1 MKGEDPMKVLII
13 GGGGREHA
21 IAWKVAQSSQ
31 VTDVFVAPGND
42 GMSDVATTVNIAET
56 NFDELVSFAKE
67 QEIGLTIVG
76 PEVPLLGGVVDRFEK
91 EGLRIFGPRKE
102 AAMLE
107 GSKSFAKSIMKK
119 YDIPTGS
126 YETFTDYEKAVSYVK
141 EQGAPIVIKADGL
154 AAGKGV
160 VVAMT
165 EDEAIN
171 ALSSMLNDHAFGEAS
186 KQVVIE
192 EYLEGEELS
201 LMAFVRNDTVIP
213 MVGAQ
218 DHKRALDGDQ
228 GPNTGGMGA
237 YSPVPQFSSE
247 DVAEAVEKVLQ
258 PTADALIKEG
268 TPFTGILYAGLMMT
282 ANGPKV
288 IEFNVRFGDPETQVV
303 LPRLTS
309 DLVDVYTSLLDGK
322 TPELEWSEEEVV
334 GIVVAS
340 EGYPGSYEKGTV
352 IKGLEQLEE
361 DVLVFHA
368 GTKKVDGEWTTNGG
382 RVLLLATK
390 KSSLHDA
397 QQRVY
402 SELDKVS
409 KSGLYYRTDI
419 AHKAISRVSSS

>member
-1 MKGEDPMKVLII
+1 MKVLII
-13 GGGGREHA
+13 GSGGREHA
-21 IAWKVAQSSQ
+21 IAWKVAQSKQ

-42 GMSDVATTVNIAET
+42 GMVDVATPVQIKEND
-56 NFDELVSFAKE
+56 FDALVAFAKE

-76 PEVPLLGGVVDRFEK
+76 PEVPLLGGVVNRFEE

-119 YDIPTGS
+119 YNIPTGS
-126 YETFTDYEKAVSYVK
+126 YETFTNYDDAVAYVK
-141 EQGAPIVIKADGL
+141 KQGAPIVIKADGL

-165 EDEAIN
+165 EEEAIE
-171 ALSSMLNDHAFGEAS
+171 ALSSMLKDLKFGEAS
-186 KQVVIE
+186 AQVVIE

-201 LMAFVRNDTVIP
+201 LMAFVRHDTVIP

-247 DVAEAVEKVLQ
+247 DVAEAVKNVLQ

-282 ANGPKV
+282 SAGPKV
-288 IEFNVRFGDPETQVV
+288 IEFNTRFGDPETQVV
-303 LPRLTS
+303 LPRLSS
-309 DLVDVYTSLLDGK
+309 DLVQVYIDLLDGK
-322 TPELEWSEEEVV
+322 TPTLEWSDEEVV
-334 GIVVAS
+334 GIVLAS
-340 EGYPGSYEKGTV
+340 EGYPGSYKKGSV
-352 IKGLEQLEE
+352 IEGLDKLDE
-361 DVLVFHA
+361 DILVFHA
-368 GTKKVDGEWTTNGG
+368 GTKKEDGEWKTNGG

-390 KSSLHDA
+390 KASLLEA

-402 SELDKVS
+402 EQATNISEN
-409 KSGLYYRTDI
+409 GLFYRKDI

>member
-1 MKGEDPMKVLII
+1 MKVLII
-13 GGGGREHA
+13 GSGGREHA
-21 IAWKVAQSSQ
+21 IAWKVAQSNQ
-31 VTDVFVAPGND
+31 VTEVFVAPGND
-42 GMSDVATTVNIAET
+42 GMVDVATLVKIDEN
-56 NFDELVSFAKE
+56 NFDELVAFAKE

-76 PEVPLLGGVVDRFEK
+76 PEVPLLGGVVDRFQEA
-91 EGLRIFGPRKE
+91 GLRIFGPRKG

-126 YETFTDYEKAVSYVK
+126 YETFSDYEKAVAYVK

-165 EDEAIN
+165 EEEAIN
-171 ALSSMLNDHAFGEAS
+171 ALSAMLKDQAFGKAS
-186 KQVVIE
+186 EQVVIE

-201 LMAFVRNDTVIP
+201 LMAFVHNETVLP

-218 DHKRALDGDQ
+218 DHKRALDGDK

-237 YSPVPQFSSE
+237 YSPVPQFSKE

-258 PTADALIKEG
+258 PTANALIKEG

-282 ANGPKV
+282 SAGPKV
-288 IEFNVRFGDPETQVV
+288 IEFNTRFGDPETQVV
-303 LPRLTS
+303 LPRLKS
-309 DLVDVYTSLLDGK
+309 DLVEVYTTLLDGK
-322 TPELEWSEEEVV
+322 TPELEWSDDEVV

-340 EGYPGSYEKGTV
+340 EGYPGSYDKGTI
-352 IKGLEQLEE
+352 IKGLDLVG
-361 DVLVFHA
+361 DDILVFHA
-368 GTKKVDGEWTTNGG
+368 GTQKVNDQWTTNGG

-390 KSSLHDA
+390 KSSLHAA

-409 KSGLYYRTDI
+409 KDGLYYRTDI

>member
-1 MKGEDPMKVLII
+1 MKVLII
-13 GGGGREHA
+13 GSGGREHA
-21 IAWKVAQSSQ
+21 IAWKVAQSNQ
-31 VTDVFVAPGND
+31 VSEVFVAPGNE
-42 GMSDVATTVNIAET
+42 GMVDVATPVQINENDFDGLIA
-56 NFDELVSFAKE
+56 FAKE

-76 PEVPLLGGVVDRFEK
+76 PEVPLLGGVVDRFQE
-91 EGLRIFGPRKE
+91 EGLRIFGPKKE

-119 YDIPTGS
+119 YNIPTGS
-126 YETFTDYEKAVSYVK
+126 YETFTNYDEAVAYVK
-141 EQGAPIVIKADGL
+141 KQGAPIVIKADGL

-165 EDEAIN
+165 EEEAIN
-171 ALSSMLNDHAFGEAS
+171 ALSSMLMDLVFGEAS
-186 KQVVIE
+186 AQVVIE

-201 LMAFVRNDTVIP
+201 LMAFVHHDKVIP

-282 ANGPKV
+282 SAGPKV
-288 IEFNVRFGDPETQVV
+288 IEFNTRFGDPETQVV
-303 LPRLTS
+303 LPRLNS
-309 DLVDVYTSLLDGK
+309 DLVEVYTSLLDGK
-322 TPELEWSEEEVV
+322 TPTLEWSEDEVV
-334 GIVVAS
+334 GIVLAS
-340 EGYPGSYEKGTV
+340 EGYPGSYKKGTV
-352 IKGLEQLEE
+352 IEGLEELEE
-361 DVLVFHA
+361 DMLVFHA
-368 GTKKVDGEWTTNGG
+368 GTKKEEGKWKTNGG
-382 RVLLLATK
+382 RVLLIATK
-390 KSSLHDA
+390 KASLLKA

-402 SELDKVS
+402 DQVKKVS
-409 KSGLYYRTDI
+409 TDGLFYRKDI

>member
-1 MKGEDPMKVLII
+1 MKVLII
-13 GGGGREHA
+13 GSGGREHA
-21 IAWKVAQSSQ
+21 IAWKVAQSNQ

-42 GMSDVATTVNIAET
+42 GMVDVATPVQINENDFDGLIA
-56 NFDELVSFAKE
+56 FAKE

-76 PEVPLLGGVVDRFEK
+76 PEVPLLGGVVDKFQE
-91 EGLRIFGPRKE
+91 EGLRIFGPKKE

-119 YDIPTGS
+119 YNIPTGS
-126 YETFTDYEKAVSYVK
+126 YETFTNYDEAVAYVK
-141 EQGAPIVIKADGL
+141 KQGAPIVIKADGL

-165 EDEAIN
+165 EEEAIH
-171 ALSSMLNDHAFGEAS
+171 ALSSMLKDLVFGEAS
-186 KQVVIE
+186 AQVVIE

-201 LMAFVRNDTVIP
+201 LMAFVHHDTVIP

-247 DVAEAVEKVLQ
+247 DVAEAVERVLQ

-282 ANGPKV
+282 SAGPKV
-288 IEFNVRFGDPETQVV
+288 IEFNTRFGDPETQVV
-303 LPRLTS
+303 LPRLNS

-322 TPELEWSEEEVV
+322 TPTLEWSEDEVV
-334 GIVVAS
+334 GIVLAS
-340 EGYPGSYEKGTV
+340 EGYPGPYKKGT
-352 IKGLEQLEE
+352 IIEGLEELEE
-361 DVLVFHA
+361 DIFVFHA
-368 GTKKVDGEWTTNGG
+368 GTKKEDGKWKTNGG
-382 RVLLLATK
+382 RVLLIATK
-390 KSSLHDA
+390 KASLLKA

-402 SELDKVS
+402 DQVINVS
-409 KSGLYYRTDI
+409 TEGLFYRKDI
-419 AHKAISRVSSS
+419 AHRAISRVSSS

>member
-1 MKGEDPMKVLII
+1 MKVLII
-13 GGGGREHA
+13 GSGGREHA
-21 IAWKVAQSSQ
+21 IAWKVAQSNQ
-31 VTDVFVAPGND
+31 VSEVFVAPGNE
-42 GMSDVATTVNIAET
+42 GMVDVATPVQINENDFDGLIA
-56 NFDELVSFAKE
+56 FAKE

-76 PEVPLLGGVVDRFEK
+76 PEVPLLGGVVDRFQE
-91 EGLRIFGPRKE
+91 EGLRIFGPKKE

-119 YDIPTGS
+119 YNIPTGS
-126 YETFTDYEKAVSYVK
+126 YETFTDYDEAVAYVK
-141 EQGAPIVIKADGL
+141 KQGAPIVIKADGL

-165 EDEAIN
+165 EEEAIN
-171 ALSSMLNDHAFGEAS
+171 ALSSMLMDLVFGEAS
-186 KQVVIE
+186 AQVVIE

-201 LMAFVRNDTVIP
+201 LMAFVHHDKVIP

-282 ANGPKV
+282 SAGPKV
-288 IEFNVRFGDPETQVV
+288 IEFNTRFGDPETQVV
-303 LPRLTS
+303 LPRLNS
-309 DLVDVYTSLLDGK
+309 DLVEVYTSLLDGK
-322 TPELEWSEEEVV
+322 TPTLEWSEDEVV
-334 GIVVAS
+334 GIVLAS
-340 EGYPGSYEKGTV
+340 EGYPGSYKKGTV
-352 IKGLEQLEE
+352 IEGLEELEE
-361 DVLVFHA
+361 DMLVFHA
-368 GTKKVDGEWTTNGG
+368 GTKKEEGKWKTNGG
-382 RVLLLATK
+382 RVLLIATK
-390 KSSLHDA
+390 KASLLKA

-402 SELDKVS
+402 DQVKKVS
-409 KSGLYYRTDI
+409 TDGLFYRKDI